1 MPPRVYSTAS
11 ARSSPSPPPDS
22 PSDAFVSSQT
32 TSQIRKRVRTSSHLG
47 LTPIRPT
54 FDYSTT
60 NSYLGGESTVDNDT
74 TDGDTRTSAN
84 FNRVHRASL
93 SSLSQPKFSNAHSRT
108 GSPDGRKTAERRV
121 AVSYRRESP
130 HTQGA
135 AMRGGGSTTQF
146 PKTRTLF
153 SDKLAFGPL
162 NVASRQAFEY
172 FLLANAVTL
181 AAWRLYVAEE
191 QPTTHVLLCLMVCS
205 FLYEFGWTIPKLFTK
220 QNGNEVEAG
229 TPEKAP
235 RRSRMVVAPR
245 RGYIW
250 MTDEKNY
257 RECSDN
263 GESTATLLGP
273 LIAAAGLYTSISP
286 PLSVPFKS
294 SWYME
299 PALPLLET
307 YPPNQHQATVASRR
321 VLVQVISLN
330 TLVLFAHM
338 HLVYKAEMSS
348 LDILCSTFFFQT
360 SLYLMIRMAR
370 RAFTL
375 GEAVLVAHGATTL
388 FLETI
393 NISVIKQWPASG
405 NYVRTFRDPSPLLVF
420 QLALLPGTLLIGFL
434 LSPLLA
440 LSRHI
445 ARRPRLRLRAPHQTE
460 QLIYRRMLAMGLA
473 VGAVLLVGGLL
484 GGWARWLLNGRDP
497 WLWVLR
503 SLTHGRRPW
512 SRPALVAWWG
522 LLGSLSVAGWNRQ
535 LARSRRHNLIHQ
547 LTPSQTPTQVH
558 FKSKTMA
565 APPMFEVSAVGTY
578 PPLVPRLG
586 AQQPTKTEATA
597 SKITSLGGP
606 TRDIQAVATDLLDAA
621 DKHVPTLSRNGR
633 RKFFHALALLMFVPG
648 ISWDPAFSHLSF
660 SLAFSLFT
668 FAEYIRYFAIY
679 PLGAAV
685 HVFLSEFLDEKDG
698 GSAIL
703 SHFYLLTG
711 CAIPLWLESSSR
723 VLCLAGV
730 IVLGVGDALASIVGR
745 KIGTL
750 RWFPSSSK
758 TIEGTA
764 AFAVS
769 VFMCDWIIAIQEF
782 PTTHLAHLA
791 CAVVMTALLEAVSKQ
806 NDNLTIPLYLWSM
819 LVLLPVDAHAV

>member
-93 SSLSQPKFSNAHSRT
+93 SSLTQTAAKLRSDEWPFLIVEKARI
-108 GSPDGRKTAERRV
+108 RKVLPCV
-121 AVSYRRESP
+121 A
-130 HTQGA
+130 
-135 AMRGGGSTTQF
+135 
-146 PKTRTLF
+146 
-153 SDKLAFGPL
+153 
-162 NVASRQAFEY
+162 AFEY

-338 HLVYKAEMSS
+338 YAASNNRNWPKPETVPP
-348 LDILCSTFFFQT
+348 
-360 SLYLMIRMAR
+360 MA
-370 RAFTL
+370 
-375 GEAVLVAHGATTL
+375 AVLPCL
-388 FLETI
+388 C
-393 NISVIKQWPASG
+393 
-405 NYVRTFRDPSPLLVF
+405 Y
-420 QLALLPGTLLIGFL
+420 
-434 LSPLLA
+434 
-440 LSRHI
+440 
-445 ARRPRLRLRAPHQTE
+445 
-460 QLIYRRMLAMGLA
+460 
-473 VGAVLLVGGLL
+473 
-484 GGWARWLLNGRDP
+484 
-497 WLWVLR
+497 
-503 SLTHGRRPW
+503 
-512 SRPALVAWWG
+512 
-522 LLGSLSVAGWNRQ
+522 
-535 LARSRRHNLIHQ
+535 
-547 LTPSQTPTQVH
+547 
-558 FKSKTMA
+558 
-565 APPMFEVSAVGTY
+565 
-578 PPLVPRLG
+578 
-586 AQQPTKTEATA
+586 
-597 SKITSLGGP
+597 SLG
-606 TRDIQAVATDLLDAA
+606 
-621 DKHVPTLSRNGR
+621 
-633 RKFFHALALLMFVPG
+633 
-648 ISWDPAFSHLSF
+648 
-660 SLAFSLFT
+660 
-668 FAEYIRYFAIY
+668 
-679 PLGAAV
+679 
-685 HVFLSEFLDEKDG
+685 
-698 GSAIL
+698 
-703 SHFYLLTG
+703 
-711 CAIPLWLESSSR
+711 
-723 VLCLAGV
+723 VL
-730 IVLGVGDALASIVGR
+730 
-745 KIGTL
+745 
-750 RWFPSSSK
+750 
-758 TIEGTA
+758 
-764 AFAVS
+764 
-769 VFMCDWIIAIQEF
+769 
-782 PTTHLAHLA
+782 H
-791 CAVVMTALLEAVSKQ
+791 
-806 NDNLTIPLYLWSM
+806 
-819 LVLLPVDAHAV
+819 